1 MEYINI
7 LFESFYFKLIIGI
20 LMALILTFADDFKIL
35 KNKFILISI
44 GLALILM
51 LLNNIDDIG
60 IILLLIALFIIS
72 YNNVMIL
79 HAPHA

>member
-7 LFESFYFKLIIGI
+7 LFEIFYFKLIIGI

-79 HAPHA
+79 HA

>member
-79 HAPHA
+79 HA